1 MLETLLLTL
10 AAAGTEAAGH
20 GAGHSEPTALF
31 LDPTGWVALAML
43 AVILLMVWKKVPA
56 AVGKALDKKIAL
68 IREQLEE
75 AESLRKEAEAL
86 KAEYQAKA
94 QAADSDAKSIIERA
108 EAESKA
114 IVKKAKADA
123 EALVE
128 RRGKMSEAKI
138 AAEERAA
145 IDEIRAAAAKAATAA
160 AAKLIAERNDSRTGK
175 GLVDEAIAGLGKA

>member
-1 MLETLLLTL
+1 MLEILLLTL

-43 AVILLMVWKKVPA
+43 AVILLMVWKKVPT

-108 EAESKA
+108 EA
-114 IVKKAKADA
+114 
-123 EALVE
+123 
-128 RRGKMSEAKI
+128 
-138 AAEERAA
+138 
-145 IDEIRAAAAKAATAA
+145 
-160 AAKLIAERNDSRTGK
+160 
-175 GLVDEAIAGLGKA
+175 